1 MSVRPALHPAQTPP
15 VFPTRVE
22 EQSPSRGLGG
32 WAACSSLWPIAS
44 GRWAAVFSHRRATTW
59 AVHPRGC
66 HQQEGWA
73 ACTGFSHSSSL
84 EQGGGEGDKS
94 SRQAGQLSPPGSPRP
109 ALLPLTCL
117 SLETGEAL
125 AAPPGEGAPEWPSR
139 GQPAGW
145 LVSRSVPAS
154 SSGGPSVSSPVQTCS
169 SPGPIK
175 KQSSSGWVGIR
186 RVGVASPGLRHAGP
200 GMWSPGPAG
209 FPSAG
214 LCSHLKR
221 GRRQPGRVE
230 NSVNS
235 CQELSTALALADVP
249 VFTSICPGL
258 ARMWLPG
265 EGRPDAQ

>member
-1 MSVRPALHPAQTPP
+1 MRPALHPAQTPP
-15 VFPTRVE
+15 VFPTSVE

-32 WAACSSLWPIAS
+32 WAACSSLWPMAS
-44 GRWAAVFSHRRATTW
+44 GRRAAVFSHRRAMAW

-145 LVSRSVPAS
+145 LVGRCLPAAREALLF
-154 SSGGPSVSSPVQTCS
+154 PVQFRLVLVLAPLRS
-169 SPGPIK
+169 SH
-175 KQSSSGWVGIR
+175 
-186 RVGVASPGLRHAGP
+186 LR
-200 GMWSPGPAG
+200 
-209 FPSAG
+209 AG
-214 LCSHLKR
+214 LGSGVL
-221 GRRQPGRVE
+221 V
-230 NSVNS
+230 
-235 CQELSTALALADVP
+235 
-249 VFTSICPGL
+249 
-258 ARMWLPG
+258 WLL
-265 EGRPDAQ
+265 QV